1 LPYFLK
7 KSNIRQI
14 QLVSTALVAERGCW
28 RDTTSAQDMSTSSS
42 RAQAPASSD
51 KVSYTMHRSSGRT
64 SDAKLRQLDPAAVAI
79 DERIGSAQ
87 PGRLDPS
94 CQLLTAPLHR
104 HQHQLP
110 PRGLLPGRRP
120 ERLQLAKLIRG
131 SDVLT
136 KSKHLS
142 DSRSRPYDATG
153 WLPVRASS
161 ESPSPSPSPSP
172 SRACPHPDLD
182 RSCAGSRLRLRSYC
196 VPMLLAASSDF
207 LATLVW

>member
-1 LPYFLK
+1 
-7 KSNIRQI
+7 
-14 QLVSTALVAERGCW
+14 VAERGCW

-51 KVSYTMHRSSGRT
+51 KVSYTMHRSSGRRPTRSYVSST
-64 SDAKLRQLDPAAVAI
+64 STFKKTTSARPGRRRYRRTY
-79 DERIGSAQ
+79 RIGAARPPRSVVSALNCS
-87 PGRLDPS
+87 PR
-94 CQLLTAPLHR
+94 
-104 HQHQLP
+104 HQLP
-110 PRGLLPGRRP
+110 RRGLLPGRRP

-161 ESPSPSPSPSP
+161 ESPSPS
-172 SRACPHPDLD
+172 RACPHPDLD
-182 RSCAGSRLRLRSYC
+182 RSCAGSRLRRSE
-196 VPMLLAASSDF
+196 A
-207 LATLVW
+207 